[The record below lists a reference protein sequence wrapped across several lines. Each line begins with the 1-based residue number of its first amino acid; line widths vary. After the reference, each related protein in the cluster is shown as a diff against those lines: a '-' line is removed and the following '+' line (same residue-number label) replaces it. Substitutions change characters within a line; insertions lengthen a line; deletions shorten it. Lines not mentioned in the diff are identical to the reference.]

1 MASATTRHPTIR
13 VGPPRSVSNNWTVS
27 ATLVG
32 AAVGCAI
39 TLWWYPEGDS
49 RLSAL
54 LLMACIFVPVSLVE
68 MFVNEAP
75 ENSGLEFR
83 WRKVAYG
90 RVARKMAALWAIY
103 AVLAAAYA
111 MLPLYAGKSY
121 ESFQWLLGNFGWLL
135 VIVSLP
141 YVTVVDTFQT
151 NPEDGLAS
159 WGRILFSFSLKPT
172 ARDVNYLLG
181 WVVKGFFLPLMFGF
195 LVGNLEN
202 LRAASFSDYTF
213 LPAYLYEVAYNALY
227 FVDVAVGALGYAAT
241 LRLLGTEIQSTEPT
255 MLGWVVALIC
265 YPPFW
270 DAVGDSYFSYGHA
283 RPWGGL
289 LGDHPVIYTIW
300 GTAIVFA
307 LFVYAWSTIVFGI
320 RFSNLTH
327 RGIITSGPYR
337 WTKHPAYISKNI
349 SWWLI
354 SIPFLPPVGLVLT
367 ALKLSVMLG
376 LVNLIYYLRAVTEER
391 HLMQDP
397 VYREYSEY
405 IRQHGL
411 FSFLRK

>member
-1 MASATTRHPTIR
+1 MANATTRHPTISAE
-13 VGPPRSVSNNWTVS
+13 PPRSVSNNWTVS

-32 AAVGCAI
+32 AAFGCAI

-54 LLMACIFVPVSLVE
+54 LLMACVFIPVSLVE
-68 MFVNEAP
+68 LFVNEAP
-75 ENSGLEFR
+75 ENSGLEFKR
-83 WRKVAYG
+83 RKPSYG
-90 RVARKMAALWAIY
+90 RIARKITALWAIF
-103 AVLAAAYA
+103 ALLAIAYGSF
-111 MLPLYAGKSY
+111 PVYAGKNY
-121 ESFQWLLGNFGWLL
+121 ESFQWLLSNFGWLL
-135 VIVSLP
+135 VIVSVP
-141 YVTVVDTFQT
+141 YIAVVDTFQT
-151 NPEDGLAS
+151 DPEDGLAS
-159 WGRILFSFSLKPT
+159 WGRLLSSLSFKPT
-172 ARDVNYLLG
+172 VSDINYLLG

-202 LRAASFSDYTF
+202 LRSASFSNYTF
-213 LPAYLYEVAYNALY
+213 LPNYLYDVTYNALY
-227 FVDVAVGALGYAAT
+227 FVDVVVGAVGYAAT
-241 LRLLGTEIQSTEPT
+241 LRLLGTEIRSTEPT
-255 MLGWVVALIC
+255 LMGWMVAVVC

-270 DAVGDSYFSYGHA
+270 DAVGGSYLSYGHA
-283 RPWGGL
+283 RPWGAL
-289 LGDHPVIYTIW
+289 LRDHPILYTIW

-307 LFVYAWSTIVFGI
+307 LFLYAWSTIVFGI

-354 SIPFLPPVGLVLT
+354 GIPFLPPDGSVLT
-367 ALKLSVMLG
+367 ALKLCLMLAF
-376 LVNLIYYLRAVTEER
+376 VNLIYYLRALTEER
-391 HLMQDP
+391 HLSQDP

-405 IRQHGL
+405 ISRHGL